1 MLLPFS
7 SEDKLSFWFSG
18 SVLGSDSCSSPEDV
32 SLSLILAASWNNL
45 DLSSSSIRSGLTSW
59 CWSSLLTSVSDKS
72 FKSYKEIRRLVKL
85 LNLCASD
92 RTCLHATRVPSTALP
107 SLSYFTM
114 ALNIFSFPTHYLR
127 RLILCSDDYFP
138 KASLLGTSS
147 IFRSTFFSCYL
158 KESSTLRLG
167 SVQRVS
173 QTRPRA
179 PYFEGWTEEKQ
190 NLFASLF
197 SRVSAQQVIM

>member
-92 RTCLHATRVPSTALP
+92 RTCLHATPVPSTTLP
-107 SLSYFTM
+107 SLSYFT
-114 ALNIFSFPTHYLR
+114 NIFSFPTHYLR

-158 KESSTLRLG
+158 KESSTLKARFSTAGVTDSTPSPLLRG
-167 SVQRVS
+167 LNRRKAKSSCKSV
-173 QTRPRA
+173 
-179 PYFEGWTEEKQ
+179 
-190 NLFASLF
+190 
-197 SRVSAQQVIM
+197 